1 VGRGYDGQDRRM
13 NAGRV
18 RDIFLGVLALAL
30 LAGGLVVAYLSYSRA
45 LIPHEDVIL
54 RTDVV
59 GNALQVGSDVKLNG
73 VPVGAVAK
81 ISATDEGADLKLALD
96 PDTLDKVPD
105 NVVARLLPK
114 TMFGERYVALVVP
127 SQPSSTTLRAGD
139 VIHQDASAEAAELQ
153 QVLDALLPVLK
164 AIQPEKLSAMLSEF
178 SDMLHGQGKEL
189 GDTMVA
195 WSHYVE
201 KLNPEVPQM
210 ADDLASLARVADQW
224 NVAAPDLVDALSTM
238 TTSMDT
244 FVDEQVELREVYASV
259 IGSADTA
266 RGWVSDNHDTI
277 VVLSKESRAALEATA
292 PYASQFP
299 CLFRAVANMKPRM
312 DEALGK
318 GTDEPGIHGILTVM
332 PARSKYLVGADDV
345 HYTEGDPPPRCP
357 YVTGEVGT
365 EAAKRSANTSLAQ
378 MRSWPEVPIDGD
390 ATDAST
396 GDPAQ
401 IGPPPGAQAESYL
414 LALTGLGDANSP
426 AENQL
431 IAELVAPTQGMAP
444 SAYPRWNSLLLG
456 PTLRNTEVELR

>member
-1 VGRGYDGQDRRM
+1 M
-13 NAGRV
+13 SAGRF
-18 RDIFLGVLALAL
+18 RDIVLGVLTLAL
-30 LAGGLVVAYLSYSRA
+30 LAGGLAVAYLSYSRA
-45 LIPHEDVIL
+45 LIPHRDVIL

-73 VPVGAVAK
+73 VPVGSVAK

-96 PDTLDKVPD
+96 PATLDKVPD

-127 SQPSSTTLRAGD
+127 TKPSSTTLQAGD

-153 QVLDALLPVLK
+153 QVLDQLLPVLK

-178 SDMLHGQGKEL
+178 SDMLRGQGKEL
-189 GDTMVA
+189 GDTMVE

-201 KLNPEVPQM
+201 KLNPKVPQM
-210 ADDLASLARVADQW
+210 TEDLASLARVADKW

-238 TTSMDT
+238 TTSMQT
-244 FVDEQVELREVYASV
+244 FVDEQVHLRDVYASV
-259 IGSADTA
+259 ISSADTA

-277 VVLSKESRAALEATA
+277 VVLSKESKAALHATE

-332 PARSKYLVGADDV
+332 PARSKYLVGKDDV
-345 HYTEGDPPPRCP
+345 HFTKGDPPPRCP

-365 EAAKRSANTSLAQ
+365 KAAKQSADTSEEQ
-378 MRSWPEVPIDGD
+378 MANWPQVPVAEADS
-390 ATDAST
+390 TD
-396 GDPAQ
+396 DPAQ
-401 IGPPPGAQAESYL
+401 IGPPPGAQAQSYL
-414 LALTGLGDANSP
+414 MALAGLGDANSP
-426 AENQL
+426 GENQL

-444 SAYPRWNSLLLG
+444 SEYPRWNSLLLG
-456 PTLRNTEVELR
+456 PTLRNTEVVLK

>member
-1 VGRGYDGQDRRM
+1 M
-13 NAGRV
+13 NAGRI
-18 RDIFLGVLALAL
+18 RDIMLGVLALAL
-30 LAGGLVVAYLSYSRA
+30 LAGGLTVAYLSYSRA
-45 LIPHEDVIL
+45 LIPHKDVIL

-73 VPVGAVAK
+73 VPVGTVAE

-96 PDTLDKVPD
+96 PATLDKVPD

-127 SQPSSTTLRAGD
+127 AKPNSTNLQADD

-178 SDMLHGQGKEL
+178 SDMLRGQGKEL
-189 GDTMVA
+189 GDTMVE
-195 WSHYVE
+195 WSHYVA
-201 KLNPEVPQM
+201 KLNPKVPQM
-210 ADDLASLARVADQW
+210 SDDLASLARVADQW
-224 NVAAPDLVDALSTM
+224 DVAAPDLVDALSTM
-238 TTSMDT
+238 TTTMDT
-244 FVDEQVELREVYASV
+244 FVDEQVQLRDVYASV
-259 IGSADTA
+259 ISSSDTA
-266 RGWVSDNHDTI
+266 RDWISDNHDTI
-277 VVLSKESRAALEATA
+277 VVLSKESRAALEATE
-292 PYASQFP
+292 PYAAQFP

-318 GTDEPGIHGILTVM
+318 DTDEPGIHGVLTVM
-332 PARSKYLVGADDV
+332 PARSKYLVGKDDV
-345 HYTEGDPPPRCP
+345 HFTKGDPPPRCP

-365 EAAKRSANTSLAQ
+365 EAAKRSASTSAAT
-378 MRSWPEVPIDGD
+378 MASWPEVPTGD
-390 ATDAST
+390 AEDDST

-414 LALTGLGDANSP
+414 LALAGLGDANSP
-426 AENQL
+426 GENEL

-444 SAYPRWNSLLLG
+444 SEYPRWSSLLLG
-456 PTLRNTEVELR
+456 PTLRNTKVVLK